1 MPQVDFA
8 LIRKNHPW
16 AVNFSDEILLK
27 MLEKNPRFFDI
38 KPNPIF
44 KYGED
49 PITGRV
55 IPAIAGWSMPVIGI
69 MAAVFALFLVSRMR

>member
-1 MPQVDFA
+1 MPVDFA

-16 AVNFSDEILLK
+16 AVNYTDDILLK
-27 MLEKNPRFFDI
+27 MLEKNPRFFDVE
-38 KPNPIF
+38 PSPFF

-49 PITGRV
+49 PITGKV

-69 MAAVFALFLVSRMR
+69 GLAIVALFFIMRMK